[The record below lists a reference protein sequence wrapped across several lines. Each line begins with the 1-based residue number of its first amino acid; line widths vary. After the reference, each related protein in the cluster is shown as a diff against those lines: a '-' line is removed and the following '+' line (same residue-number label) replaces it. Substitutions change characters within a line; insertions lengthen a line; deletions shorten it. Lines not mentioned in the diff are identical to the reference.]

1 MCIFDKN
8 KIMSNKADK
17 YLKETITEIL
27 EEGQWDKEP
36 RTRWADNTPAHSKF
50 VTQKVYQYDI
60 SKGEFPINTLRTTAL
75 GDVVITWDK
84 HNSVVII
91 NVNGFNKYYEI
102 TEKFKDGDTYAFKT
116 RDMTN
121 FLEKVN
127 LIFDVPNDVI
137 YVIAKEGILK
147 SVVDLTKEF

>member
-1 MCIFDKN
+1 MVS
-8 KIMSNKADK
+8 KIMKKLILLFVLLLSFTIQAQ
-17 YLKETITEIL
+17 ETNYVAFVSTKQCSIQKL
-27 EEGQWDKEP
+27 EDTCEP
-36 RTRWADNTPAHSKF
+36 
-50 VTQKVYQYDI
+50 
-60 SKGEFPINTLRTTAL
+60 TAL

-102 TEKFKDGDTYAFKT
+102 TEKFKDEDTYAFKT

>member
-1 MCIFDKN
+1 MKKLILLFVLLLSFT
-8 KIMSNKADK
+8 IQAQ
-17 YLKETITEIL
+17 ETNYVAFVSTKQCSIQTL
-27 EEGQWDKEP
+27 EETCEP
-36 RTRWADNTPAHSKF
+36 TP
-50 VTQKVYQYDI
+50 
-60 SKGEFPINTLRTTAL
+60 L

-91 NVNGFNKYYEI
+91 NVNGYNKYYEI
-102 TEKFKDGDTYAFKT
+102 KESFKDGELYAFKMK
-116 RDMTN
+116 DMQD
-121 FLEKVN
+121 FLENVN

>member
-1 MCIFDKN
+1 MVSKTMKKLLLIFVLLLSFT
-8 KIMSNKADK
+8 IQAQ
-17 YLKETITEIL
+17 ETNYVAFVSTKQCSVQKL
-27 EEGQWDKEP
+27 EDTCEP
-36 RTRWADNTPAHSKF
+36 
-50 VTQKVYQYDI
+50 
-60 SKGEFPINTLRTTAL
+60 TAL

-102 TEKFKDGDTYAFKT
+102 TEKFKDGDTNAFKT

>member
-1 MCIFDKN
+1 MKKLLLIFVLLLSFT
-8 KIMSNKADK
+8 IQAQ
-17 YLKETITEIL
+17 ETNYVAFVSTKQCSIQTL
-27 EEGQWDKEP
+27 EETCEP
-36 RTRWADNTPAHSKF
+36 
-50 VTQKVYQYDI
+50 
-60 SKGEFPINTLRTTAL
+60 TAL

-91 NVNGFNKYYEI
+91 NVNGYNKYYEI

-116 RDMTN
+116 RDMIN

-127 LIFDVPNDVI
+127 LIFDVPNSVI

>member
-1 MCIFDKN
+1 MVS
-8 KIMSNKADK
+8 KIMKKLILIIVLLLSFTIQAQ
-17 YLKETITEIL
+17 ETNYVAFVSTKQCSIQKL
-27 EEGQWDKEP
+27 EDTCEP
-36 RTRWADNTPAHSKF
+36 
-50 VTQKVYQYDI
+50 
-60 SKGEFPINTLRTTAL
+60 TAL

-91 NVNGFNKYYEI
+91 NVNGYNKYYEI

-127 LIFDVPNDVI
+127 LIFDVPNNVI